1 MNNRK
6 QKNSMNL
13 KKYTNT
19 ETVFPEESGSE
30 ALRFEVR
37 AYLKSDLAQLYFPCL
52 SSEAAL
58 RKLRRWINF
67 NPSLHREL
75 YDGPEGKN
83 DQLFSRRQVA
93 ILVKYLDAP

>member
-1 MNNRK
+1 MNYNRK
-6 QKNSMNL
+6 HHDYEKVHKSRNSL
-13 KKYTNT
+13 
-19 ETVFPEESGSE
+19 FRRARFRSS
-30 ALRFEVR
+30 RFEIK
-37 AYLKSDLAQLYFPCL
+37 AYLKSDLALLYFPCL

-75 YDGPEGKN
+75 YGGPEGKN

>member
-1 MNNRK
+1 M
-6 QKNSMNL
+6 
-13 KKYTNT
+13 KKYTNP
-19 ETVFPEESGSE
+19 ETAFPEESGFE
-30 ALRFEVR
+30 AIRFQIR
-37 AYLKSDLAQLYFPCL
+37 AYLTLLYIPCL

-83 DQLFSRRQVA
+83 DQIFSRRQVA
-93 ILVKYLDAP
+93 ILVRYLDAP

>member
-19 ETVFPEESGSE
+19 ETVFPEESGS
-30 ALRFEVR
+30 EVR